1 MSNTIS
7 PSVGTFSIKSNKSF
21 VILSLS
27 DTKNPLAP
35 LLVILLSFIP
45 GNSLIISSLHS
56 LGTKYLTSTSLG
68 LVVSISIVK
77 AWPLSL
83 IIINTL
89 FFNET
94 ISVIPQS
101 ISNGNSLNIFSA
113 TSFSSPYNVMGSSIV
128 FLFVPICGMD
138 SNISSLFTILECIEC
153 NNSFTVFAFF
163 TNPGNFDGFE
173 KNAYPTKPSFTSSI
187 KFSLILANSEL
198 YIF

>member
-1 MSNTIS
+1 MFSSLLFSDSILLVFSSSTFLSLSKDNGFSLISYIVLSNTIS

-45 GNSLIISSLHS
+45 GNFLIISSLHS

-101 ISNGNSLNIFSA
+101 ISNGNS
-113 TSFSSPYNVMGSSIV
+113 
-128 FLFVPICGMD
+128 
-138 SNISSLFTILECIEC
+138 
-153 NNSFTVFAFF
+153 
-163 TNPGNFDGFE
+163 
-173 KNAYPTKPSFTSSI
+173 
-187 KFSLILANSEL
+187 
-198 YIF
+198 